1 LNQRFPQNMFPSDRK
16 QGSGIHSL
24 SKISKFNS
32 SAHLDSCTSLNLL
45 HLKQLKPIF
54 VENIDAAAM

>member
-1 LNQRFPQNMFPSDRK
+1 MFPSDRK

-54 VENIDAAAM
+54 VENIDAAAIE